1 MATEI
6 LQALHERI
14 EDDLDGLTLTPDG
27 LRAVT
32 DARWG
37 EITLHIDHDP
47 EAATVRVS
55 AALPPPVGAGVEFL
69 IWCLSLNGQ
78 YFDVK
83 VALDDDGRLLV
94 HGDLDADGSEP
105 ADLAADVVDAAE
117 SVLDLID
124 DDLVEW
130 CLGQGLGTP
139 AQRTRWASR
148 GGDLSPQ

>member
-1 MATEI
+1 MGTDI
-6 LQALHERI
+6 LKALHERI
-14 EDDLDGLTLTPDG
+14 EEDLDGLALTPDG

-37 EITLHIDHDP
+37 ELTLHIDHDP

-55 AALPPPVGAGVEFL
+55 AAIPPPVGAGVEFL

-83 VALDDDGRLLV
+83 VALDEDGRLLV
-94 HGDLDADGSEP
+94 HSDLDADDMEP
-105 ADLAADVVDAAE
+105 SDLATDVVDAAE

-130 CLGQGLGTP
+130 CVAHGLGTP
-139 AQRTRWASR
+139 AQRQRWTSR
-148 GGDLSPQ
+148 GGDIPSE